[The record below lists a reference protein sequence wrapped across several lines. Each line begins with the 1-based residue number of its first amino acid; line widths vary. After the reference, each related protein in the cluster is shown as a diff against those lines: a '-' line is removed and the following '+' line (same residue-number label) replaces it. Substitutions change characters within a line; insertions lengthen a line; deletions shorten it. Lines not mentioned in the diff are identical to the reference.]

1 MTINSWNPASA
12 TAVAEFSGKCHVNIK
27 ANSDSDDYKRVTTDA
42 V

>member
-27 ANSDSDDYKRVTTDA
+27 TGTTTDDIKRVTTDA
-42 V
+42 E